1 LYIKFPYQVYV
12 GSVFRIQKV
21 LADIVESHF
30 KPAIQNMKENL
41 GEEKVSGIPGLLEE
55 VCMAALEHAKELYA
69 ADMKKPAAATPL
81 RGKCPSQVLKR
92 SASSNSNSPIMRK
105 SMVIKSGKK
114 ISFAPSFFLSSKYVT
129 GIYFTSTLL
138 ANPSLY

>member
-1 LYIKFPYQVYV
+1 M
-12 GSVFRIQKV
+12 FRIQKV

-41 GEEKVSGIPGLLEE
+41 GEEKLSGSPGLLEE

-69 ADMKKPAAATPL
+69 ADMKKPAPATPL

-114 ISFAPSFFLSSKYVT
+114 ISCPVLFSLFKVLHRYLFYLNLTGKSSPYWYFCFVT
-129 GIYFTSTLL
+129 Y
-138 ANPSLY
+138 

>member
-1 LYIKFPYQVYV
+1 
-12 GSVFRIQKV
+12 
-21 LADIVESHF
+21 
-30 KPAIQNMKENL
+30 MKENL
-41 GEEKVSGIPGLLEE
+41 GEEKLSGSPGLLEE

-69 ADMKKPAAATPL
+69 ADMKKPAPATPL

-114 ISFAPSFFLSSKYVT
+114 ISCPFFFPSSKYLT
-129 GIYFTSTLL
+129 GLYLTSTLL
-138 ANPSLY
+138 ANPLFINTIGIFAL